1 MTAIMF
7 FDGNSHNI
15 VLVMGVLPKEQHK
28 NQQLLLTGPI
38 LNICYPFAICK
49 QKRNRNKE
57 HLFVNSL
64 LLFSYFILFTIL

>member
-1 MTAIMF
+1 MTVIMF

-15 VLVMGVLPKEQHK
+15 VSVMGVLPKEQHK
-28 NQQLLLTGPI
+28 NQQLLTGTI
-38 LNICYPFAICK
+38 LNICYLFAIWK
-49 QKRNRNKE
+49 QKRNRKKE